1 MRSKSKEIYL
11 MAKIV
16 NVHGREVL
24 DSRGN
29 PTVEVE
35 VLLEDGTKARAIVP
49 SGAST
54 GESEALELRD
64 GDKKRYGGKG
74 VLKAVENVN
83 TKLAPVVIGLDA
95 LDQVSVDEAMLKL
108 DGTPF
113 KKNLGA
119 NAILGVS
126 LAVARAAAE
135 SLHMPLYRYIG
146 GTNAKVLPT
155 PCMNVINGGAHAQ
168 STVDFQEFF
177 IIPAG
182 FDSFHEA
189 LRAGTE
195 TFHALQKVVKSHGYE
210 TGVGDE
216 GGFAP
221 SCKEG
226 NMEPLALI
234 AEAVKAAGYKL
245 GEQIF
250 LGMDVASSEF
260 YEGNGVYNL
269 KKSGEGVKTT
279 DEMISYLEKMV
290 AEYPIITIEDGL
302 AESDWEGW
310 AKLTK
315 ALGNKIQLV
324 GDDLFVT
331 NKDFVKKG
339 ITSNVANSVLI
350 KVNQIGTLTETLDTI
365 RLAQTNGYTC
375 MVSHRSGETEDVTIA
390 DLAVAVNAGQIKTG
404 SASRTDRMAK
414 YNQLLRI
421 EEELGDNAQYLG
433 LKAFKNREF

>member
-1 MRSKSKEIYL
+1 

-35 VLLEDGTKARAIVP
+35 VLLEDGTKGRAIVP

-64 GDKKRYGGKG
+64 GDKARYCGKG
-74 VLKAVENVN
+74 TLKAVENVN
-83 TKLAPVVIGLDA
+83 TKLAEVVIGLDA
-95 LDQVSVDEAMLKL
+95 YDQVAVDRAMLEA

-126 LAVARAAAE
+126 LAVAHAAAD
-135 SLHMPLYRYIG
+135 SLGMPLYRYIG
-146 GTNAKVLPT
+146 GANAKVIPT

-182 FDSFHEA
+182 FETYHEA
-189 LRAGTE
+189 LRAGVE
-195 TFHALQKVVKSHGYE
+195 CFHALQKVVKAHGYE

-221 SCKEG
+221 SCAHG
-226 NMEPLALI
+226 NKEPLSLI
-234 AEAVKAAGYKL
+234 AEAVANAGYKL

-250 LGMDVASSEF
+250 LGMDVATSEL
-260 YEGNGVYNL
+260 YVGNGVYNL

-279 DEMISYLEKMV
+279 EEMIRYMEELV

-310 AKLTK
+310 AELTK
-315 ALGNKIQLV
+315 RLGDKIQLV

-331 NKDFVKKG
+331 NPAFVEKG
-339 ITSNVANSVLI
+339 ITSHVANSVLI
-350 KVNQIGTLTETLDTI
+350 KVNQIGTLTETLDAI

-375 MVSHRSGETEDVTIA
+375 MVSHRSGETEDTTIA

-421 EEELGDNAQYLG
+421 EEELGDSAEYLG
-433 LKAFKNREF
+433 LKAFANRKF

>member
-1 MRSKSKEIYL
+1 MF
-11 MAKIV
+11 
-16 NVHGREVL
+16 L

-35 VLLEDGTKARAIVP
+35 VLLEDGTRARAIVP

-64 GDKKRYGGKG
+64 GDKSRYGGKG

-83 TKLAPVVIGLDA
+83 TKIAPAVIGLEA
-95 LDQVSVDEAMLKL
+95 TDQVLVDETMLKL

-146 GTNAKVLPT
+146 GTNGKVIPT

-168 STVDFQEFF
+168 SSVDFQEFF

-182 FDSFHEA
+182 FESFREA

-195 TFHALQKVVKSHGYE
+195 IFHALQKVVKAKGYE

-221 SCKEG
+221 SCKHG

-234 AEAVKAAGYKL
+234 AEAVENAGYKL

-269 KKSGEGVKTT
+269 VKSKEGKKTT
-279 DEMISYLEKMV
+279 DQMIKYLTKMV
-290 AEYPIITIEDGL
+290 EKYPAIVTIEDGL

-310 AKLTK
+310 AKLTAK
-315 ALGNKIQLV
+315 LGNRVQLV

-331 NKDFVKKG
+331 NPEFVKKG
-339 ITSNVANSVLI
+339 IVNHVANSVLI
-350 KVNQIGTLTETLDTI
+350 KVNQIGTLTETLDAI

-375 MVSHRSGETEDVTIA
+375 MVSHRSGETEDSTIA

-421 EEELGDNAQYLG
+421 EEELGENAEFLG
-433 LKAFKNREF
+433 VKAFANRKF

>member
-1 MRSKSKEIYL
+1 
-11 MAKIV
+11 MAKICK
-16 NVHGREVL
+16 VHGREVL

-35 VLLEDGTKARAIVP
+35 VWLEDGTRARAIVP

-64 GDKKRYGGKG
+64 GDKSRYLGKG

-83 TKLAPVVIGLDA
+83 TKLAPVVIGLEA
-95 LDQVSVDEAMLKL
+95 TDQVLVDQAMLKA

-126 LAVARAAAE
+126 LAVARAAAQ
-135 SLHMPLYRYIG
+135 SLGMPLYRYIG
-146 GTNAKVLPT
+146 GTNGKVIPT
-155 PCMNVINGGAHAQ
+155 PCMNVINGGAHAE

-182 FDSFHEA
+182 FTSFREA

-195 TFHALQKVVKSHGYE
+195 CFHALKKVVKARGYE

-221 SCKEG
+221 SCKKG
-226 NMEPLALI
+226 NEEPLELI
-234 AEAVKAAGYKL
+234 AEAVEKAGYKL

-260 YEGNGVYNL
+260 YEGNGMYNL
-269 KKSGEGVKTT
+269 VKSGEGKKTT
-279 DEMISYLEKMV
+279 DEMIAFLEKLV
-290 AEYPIITIEDGL
+290 KDYPAIITIEDGL
-302 AESDWEGW
+302 AESDWAGW
-310 AKLTK
+310 KKLTER
-315 ALGNKIQLV
+315 LGKKIQLV

-331 NKDFVKKG
+331 NPAFIEKG
-339 ITSNVANSVLI
+339 IKNDTANSVLI
-350 KVNQIGTLTETLDTI
+350 KVNQIGTLTETLDAI

-375 MVSHRSGETEDVTIA
+375 MVSHRSGETEDTTIA
-390 DLAVAVNAGQIKTG
+390 DLAVAVNSGQIKTG

-421 EEELGDNAQYLG
+421 EEELGEEARFLG
-433 LKAFKNREF
+433 VKAFKNRNL